1 VFFQPIAFFP
11 QKLSGSDREAM
22 LSWLK
27 DVHGLCRAIALEQC
41 TASLLEHEI
50 LEAHVLISLQSVAE
64 QSKVH

>member
-1 VFFQPIAFFP
+1 
-11 QKLSGSDREAM
+11 M